1 MPLKIAVRT
10 LRTADGQRERLR
22 TDTTGTLTRQP
33 YGWRV
38 EYTEFLGGQAVLTA
52 LTLTAA
58 GAELRR
64 AAPWETVLPLTP
76 GQPQTGTYATP
87 YGVLPARTDTSLVRF
102 DLTPAG
108 GRVTL
113 RYTLDLG
120 GQTADFEVHIL
131 IR

>member
-1 MPLKIAVRT
+1 MSLKIAVRT

-22 TDTTGTLTRQP
+22 TDTTGTLTRLP
-33 YGWRV
+33 DGWQLQ
-38 EYTEFLGGQAVLTA
+38 YTECLGGQAAPVTLM
-52 LTLTAA
+52 LTAA

-76 GQPQTGTYATP
+76 GQKRTGRYATP
-87 YGVLPARTDTSLVRF
+87 YGTIPVQTDTALVRF

-120 GQTADFEVHIL
+120 GQTAAFEIHIL